1 MKLRRTTNA
10 AFTLLEI
17 MLVVAIIALLV
28 GAATYYFA
36 GNLGVAKDVRAREE
50 IQTISTALNTYM
62 AGNNIYPTA
71 EQGLKA
77 LVSPPETDPKP
88 RQWHKLLESENNLKD
103 PWNHDYI
110 YVQPGKHNVDSF
122 DLYSAGPDGIPDT
135 ADDIV
140 NWDKSQTK

>member
-1 MKLRRTTNA
+1 MKLRARDE

-36 GNLGVAKDVRAREE
+36 GNIGFAKDVRAR
-50 IQTISTALNTYM
+50 QDLATISTALNTYM
-62 AGNNIYPTA
+62 AANGFYPTA

-77 LVSPPETDPKP
+77 LIYPPETDPKP
-88 RQWHKLLESENNLKD
+88 RQWRKLLKSDNDLKD
-103 PWNHDYI
+103 AWQHDYI
-110 YVQPGKHNVDSF
+110 YLQPGKHNPDSF

-135 ADDIV
+135 ADDIG
-140 NWDKSQTK
+140 NWDAAKQ